1 MFARVAG
8 VTECALSMLAAF
20 CLPLLRLQISYNESD
35 PPGGRRS
42 LQLPAKCRICDSG
55 QTRQS
60 KLTPCWTS
68 RSALRGTELRV
79 IRSAE
84 KLQTKPGFWTE
95 FTSEPDGVWVE
106 KVRKTHLL
114 MFPEPSAGAAGRC
127 LSFCSIVLIRL
138 THVRR
143 TLQHLSVSVP
153 PPSLPHCPEYDPPW
167 SRWGPGSSTN
177 CSPNNCREL

>member
-1 MFARVAG
+1 MSQIRQVGAVHFSSPPNVEYVTVAKHDR
-8 VTECALSMLAAF
+8 A
-20 CLPLLRLQISYNESD
+20 NWH
-35 PPGGRRS
+35 
-42 LQLPAKCRICDSG
+42 PAERAG
-55 QTRQS
+55 
-60 KLTPCWTS
+60 LHW
-68 RSALRGTELRV
+68 GTELRV

-143 TLQHLSVSVP
+143 RLRHLSVSVP
-153 PPSLPHCPEYDPPW
+153 PSSLPHCPEYDPPW